1 MANTNTTDVNS
12 DWNPTTDIYDIS
24 KSITAVKKRY
34 IDDQDETTLSLGI
47 YGFLSDVLSKEI
59 QTDVIMTGLLGNEM
73 FPNRAQ
79 LSKNVLAHAVYNS
92 ILDINAVPATI
103 TINIGFKVEDFD
115 KYAIN
120 NKFVFDHMCGLFIDT
135 YEFHFDYDVILT
147 RSNTSSNI
155 YTARY
160 DMTVENRIS
169 DIKQPYL
176 NQPFVV
182 QIGDYEYIVF
192 QATVRQCTIMEIN
205 DKMVS
210 ESVIDNKTYTFALK
224 DQLVDFDVYVNDQ
237 GTVTKLRPLLVGSAD
252 ADVEEAYC
260 WYMYINDNTIRIN
273 FDNKSYI
280 PGINCDIYIKAW
292 TTLGEKGNFT
302 YKTID
307 DQAEGFFTEVKSD
320 YLGYNNVNCYI
331 ITGSD
336 STGGEDRKTKEDLQK
351 LIPKAAAARGNI
363 TTDNDVS
370 NYFNL
375 IETQSD
381 KIEMRKKQDNNL
393 ARIWYAYL
401 LLKDDA
407 NNIIPT
413 NTVAVQID
421 ASADYVVVSED
432 GRLTVPAGTIIKY
445 DGNTKIGTVIEETD
459 VPPIYS
465 EEYYAN
471 NCYYYIIIYNVVL
484 TPDPLHAAFFMTT
497 VDDQSYFIY
506 NWVNEDCLLQFVANK
521 CTFARNLLTDQ
532 SIYKFKFSL
541 AQSISG
547 DFGMYKEEVING
559 IDDNGDNVSETV
571 VTNNMACV
579 VVFYKNDAPYRWMP
593 CELDHFDTEN
603 YVASWS
609 LNLTTDN
616 DLDDKNN
623 IKILDLHEIGRRTAT
638 SYGYFD
644 ERMSTKIYVLAKF
657 TNGERGRYDLDDIAP
672 GYEGYS
678 VTNVYEVSEGL
689 RFFDNYT
696 GITNTKTYVD
706 DEQQNLYTISTIPVV
721 GMHYMTDD
729 ERADY
734 FMNALEA
741 KRNYIKYCIDLLE
754 NNMEIDYKF
763 FNTYGPSLCYNA
775 GDKEKTPIGHIDIDM
790 KFRASLKNAN
800 DIYTK
805 NDIIAAIKDYI
816 EDLNQTGSWHAP
828 VMIAALMDEFNT
840 RVNYIE
846 FMNYNDFRLGMQHII
861 REDSDDPHIPPEF
874 INVRNILDVD
884 GSIIP
889 DIDLEIVDN

>member
-1 MANTNTTDVNS
+1 MANTNTTNVNS
-12 DWNPTTDIYDIS
+12 DWNPTTDIYDIT
-24 KSITAVKKRY
+24 KSVNEVKKRY

-47 YGFLSDVLSKEI
+47 YGFLSDVISKEI
-59 QTDVIMTGLLGNEM
+59 QTDVIMTGILGNEM
-73 FPNRAQ
+73 FPTRAQ

-92 ILDINAVPATI
+92 ILDVNAVPASI

-115 KYAIN
+115 KYAVN

-147 RSNTSSNI
+147 RSTTSDNI

-182 QIGDYEYIVF
+182 QIGEYNYIVF

-205 DKMVS
+205 DKIVS
-210 ESVIDNKTYTFALK
+210 ESVIDNKTYTFSLN

-237 GTVTKLRPLLVGSAD
+237 GTVTKLRPLLMGSVD
-252 ADVEEAYC
+252 ADMEEAYC
-260 WYMYINDNTIRIN
+260 WYIYINENTIRIS

-292 TTLGEKGNFT
+292 TTLGEDGNFT

-307 DQAEGFFTEVKSD
+307 EQAEGFFTTLKSD
-320 YLGYNNVNCYI
+320 YLGYSNLSCYI

-336 STGGEDRKTKEDLQK
+336 SIGGENRKTKEDLQK

-363 TTDNDVS
+363 TTDNDIN

-401 LLKDDA
+401 LLKDDS

-413 NTVAVQID
+413 NTIAFQVDKTAEYIVTSD
-421 ASADYVVVSED
+421 D
-432 GRLTVPAGTIIKY
+432 GRLTIPAGTIIKY
-445 DGNTKIGTVIEETD
+445 DAATKIGKVIKETD
-459 VPPIYS
+459 VPDIYS
-465 EEYYAN
+465 REYYAGN
-471 NCYYYIIIYNVVL
+471 YYYYITTYNIVL

-497 VDDQSYFIY
+497 VNDQSYYIY
-506 NWVNEDCLLQFVANK
+506 KWVNEDCLLQFVANK

-532 SIYKFKFSL
+532 SMYKLRFSL

-547 DFGMYKEEVING
+547 DFGMYKEEIITG
-559 IDDNGDNVSETV
+559 IDDSDDNETEV
-571 VTNNMACV
+571 VITNNMACV
-579 VVFYKNDAPYRWMP
+579 IVFYKNDAPYRWMP
-593 CELDHFDTEN
+593 CTLDHFDLST

-623 IKILDLHEIGRRTAT
+623 IKILDLHVVGKSTAT
-638 SYGYFD
+638 TYGYFS
-644 ERMSTKIYVLAKF
+644 ERMETRLYVLAKF

-672 GYEGYS
+672 GYDGYS
-678 VTNVYEVSEGL
+678 VTNIYEVSEGL

-706 DEQQNLYTISTIPVV
+706 DDNQNLYTISTIPCV

-729 ERADY
+729 QQADY
-734 FMNALEA
+734 FFNALEV
-741 KRNYIKYCIDLLE
+741 KKNYINYCIDLLE

-763 FNTYGPSLCYNA
+763 FNTYGPSLCYNT
-775 GDKEKTPIGHIDIDM
+775 GDDDKTLIGHVDLEM
-790 KFRASLKNAN
+790 NFKASLKNAN
-800 DIYTK
+800 DYYTK
-805 NDIIAAIKDYI
+805 NDIIAAIKEYI
-816 EDLNQTGSWHAP
+816 EDLDQTGSWHAP
-828 VMIAALMDEFNT
+828 VMIASLMDQFNT

-846 FMNYNDFRLGMQHII
+846 FVNYNDFPLGIQHII

-889 DIDLEIVDN
+889 DINLEIVDN